1 MLKQNSELRAEARVA
16 LTDKWVMGAVTTL
29 VFGAVSGA
37 ASYIPVV
44 GTILVALPMM
54 YGYSIVLLSVM
65 RGGEMNIGGL
75 FDGFNDFGRI
85 VGTKLLQAIYTFLW
99 TLLLVIPGII
109 KNYSYAMTDFILKDQ
124 PELANNAAIEK
135 SMAMMDGNKMKL
147 FLLDLS
153 FIGWAILCLF
163 TFGIGFL
170 FLQPY
175 VQSAHAAFYED
186 LKAQQGGNVEVNVEV
201 NVEI

>member
-85 VGTKLLQAIYTFLW
+85 VGTKLLQVIYTFLW

-186 LKAQQGGNVEVNVEV
+186 LKAQTVVEEEV
-201 NVEI
+201 IIEA

>member
-186 LKAQQGGNVEVNVEV
+186 LKAQTVVEE
-201 NVEI
+201 

>member
-44 GTILVALPMM
+44 GTILAALPMM
-54 YGYSIVLLSVM
+54 YGYSIVMLSVM

-186 LKAQQGGNVEVNVEV
+186 LKAQTVVEEEV
-201 NVEI
+201 IIEA

>member
-44 GTILVALPMM
+44 GSILVALPMM
-54 YGYSIVLLSVM
+54 YGYSIVMLSVM

-175 VQSAHAAFYED
+175 VQSAHVAFYED
-186 LKAQQGGNVEVNVEV
+186 LKAQTVVEEEV
-201 NVEI
+201 IIEA

>member
-54 YGYSIVLLSVM
+54 YGYSIVILSVM

-186 LKAQQGGNVEVNVEV
+186 LKAQTVVEEEV
-201 NVEI
+201 IIEA

>member
-186 LKAQQGGNVEVNVEV
+186 LKAQTVVEEEV
-201 NVEI
+201 IIEA

>member
-44 GTILVALPMM
+44 GSILVALPMM
-54 YGYSIVLLSVM
+54 YGYAIVMLSVM

-186 LKAQQGGNVEVNVEV
+186 LKAQTVVEEEV
-201 NVEI
+201 IIEA